1 MSWYALFRFLHIIS
15 TIMFIGGIFG
25 RQLIRAYAKK
35 VTDVRVFAELTRGA
49 GRIERIMI
57 IPGNMAVIVFGV
69 ILALSSGAPILGFIQ
84 GASSNWLLVSN
95 LLLITGFFIVPL
107 IFLPRGKVFEAALE
121 KALTAGQMTPEL
133 RTTLDDPIVKYAHIY
148 EAVMLLVI
156 VALMVF
162 KPF

>member
-1 MSWYALFRFLHIIS
+1 MSWYALFRFLHIVSAI
-15 TIMFIGGIFG
+15 IFIGGIFG

-35 VTDVRVFAELTRGA
+35 VADVEVFAELTHAA

-57 IPGNMAVIVFGV
+57 IPGNMAIIVFGV
-69 ILALSSGAPILGFIQ
+69 ILALISGAPILGFIQ
-84 GASSNWLLVSN
+84 GASQNWLLVSN
-95 LLLITGFFIVPL
+95 LLLVTGFFIVPF
-107 IFLPRGKVFEAALE
+107 IFVPRGKVFEAALE
-121 KALTAGQMTPEL
+121 QALKIGQVTPEL
-133 RTTLDDPIVKYAHIY
+133 KESLDDPVIKAAHIY